1 MATLTGGGKLE
12 GWLAGMARK
21 LSRAD
26 TVRVGF
32 LEGSTY
38 PDGTPTALVAAVQNF
53 GAPARGIPP
62 RPFFSNM
69 ITKYGPGWGDQLG
82 LGLQPW

>member
-1 MATLTGGGKLE
+1 VAVLTGGGKLE
-12 GWLAGMARK
+12 GFLAGIGRRLASGDAVK
-21 LSRAD
+21 
-26 TVRVGF
+26 VGF

-38 PDGTPTALVAAVQNF
+38 PDGTPTALVAAIQNF

-69 ITKYGPGWGDQLG
+69 VTAKSPGWAKASRKF
-82 LGLQPW
+82 